1 MRTQKNLFT
10 FAPANQNDC
19 GTRLPHRHLISTL
32 FNCSA
37 FGFVI
42 SYLCST
48 KIKVMIFG
56 DNFFKKVICFAFI
69 AVFSLSAIARVEEE
83 EEFDWGPVMDAIT
96 KVESGGNA
104 RAVCGPYVGVMQI
117 SPGMVSECN
126 AILKQKGSSKRF
138 KLNDRFSATKSREMF
153 VVFMSKYNPSN
164 NVEKAIRM
172 WNGGARYTVR
182 GTQRYYNK
190 VMRHYNG

>member
-1 MRTQKNLFT
+1 MIAIRDYPTDISYLHLFKVE
-10 FAPANQNDC
+10 
-19 GTRLPHRHLISTL
+19 H
-32 FNCSA
+32 
-37 FGFVI
+37 FGFVF
-42 SYLCST
+42 SYLCFT

-56 DNFFKKVICFAFI
+56 DSFFKKVICLAFI
-69 AVFSLSAIARVEEE
+69 AVLSLSAIARVEKG

-126 AILKQKGSSKRF
+126 AILKQRGSSKRF
-138 KLNDRFSATKSREMF
+138 KLNDRFSKTKSREMF
-153 VVFMSKYNPSN
+153 VVFMSKYNPTN

-172 WNGGARYTVR
+172 WNGGARYSVR
-182 GTQRYYNK
+182 GTQKYYRK

>member
-1 MRTQKNLFT
+1 MRTQKFLFT

-56 DNFFKKVICFAFI
+56 DNFFKKVICLAFI
-69 AVFSLSAIARVEEE
+69 AVFSLSVIARVEEE

-153 VVFMSKYNPSN
+153 VVFMSQYNPSN

-172 WNGGARYTVR
+172 WNGGAR
-182 GTQRYYNK
+182 
-190 VMRHYNG
+190 